1 VKTFYDEGRSNGG
14 IVLENIISVKHL
26 QKDFHSK
33 RVIEDVSFDIK
44 RGEIFGL
51 LGPSGSG
58 KTTIIK
64 ILTGELTKTSG
75 EVEVLGLKPDQFKSS
90 LFKSKIGVLS
100 DNSTLYERLTI
111 LDNLKLFC
119 KLYGAPLNRIDEVLQ
134 MVNLQED
141 RSKQVSKLSRGMKQ
155 RILLAKALMH
165 KPALLF
171 LDEPTSALDPGNTAD
186 IHRGLKRLNEQGTT
200 IFLNTHDMEEAS
212 LLCDRVAFLNN
223 GQLQEMDAPGTLR
236 YKYSSHAFHIETFSG
251 ETIILENVPE
261 NAAEISRL
269 IAEQQVKEMHTDN
282 PTLGDIFIKVTGKEL
297 V

>member
-1 VKTFYDEGRSNGG
+1 M
-14 IVLENIISVKHL
+14 ENIISVKHL
-26 QKDFHSK
+26 QKAFHSK

-75 EVEVLGLKPDQFKSS
+75 EVEVLGLQPEQFKSS
-90 LFKSKIGVLS
+90 LFKSKIGILS
-100 DNSTLYERLTI
+100 DNSALYERLTI

-119 KLYGAPLNRIDEVLQ
+119 KLYGAPINRIDEVLQ

-171 LDEPTSALDPGNTAD
+171 LDEPTSALDPGNAAD

-200 IFLNTHDMEEAS
+200 IFLNTHDMAEAS
-212 LLCDRVAFLNN
+212 QLCDRVAFLNN

-236 YKYSSHAFHIETFSG
+236 YKYSSHTFHIETFSG
-251 ETIILENVPE
+251 ERLVLENVPE

-269 IAEQQVKEMHTDN
+269 IVEKQVKEMHTDN

>member
-1 VKTFYDEGRSNGG
+1 M
-14 IVLENIISVKHL
+14 ENIISVKHL

>member
-1 VKTFYDEGRSNGG
+1 M
-14 IVLENIISVKHL
+14 ENIISVKHL
-26 QKDFHSK
+26 QKAFQSK
-33 RVIEDVSFDIK
+33 KVIEDVSFEIK

-75 EVEVLGLKPDQFKSS
+75 EVEVLGLQPEQFKSS
-90 LFKSKIGVLS
+90 LFKSKIGILS
-100 DNSTLYERLTI
+100 DNSALYERLTI

-171 LDEPTSALDPGNTAD
+171 LDEPTSALDPGNAAD

-200 IFLNTHDMEEAS
+200 IFLNTHDMAEAS
-212 LLCDRVAFLNN
+212 MLCDRVAFLNN
-223 GQLQEMDAPGTLR
+223 GQLQEVDAPGTLR

-251 ETIILENVPE
+251 ERLVLENVPE